1 VSANRSVPPL
11 FAATV
16 QPFSRRRFFPASFP
30 PHQYHRLT
38 VTAGIR
44 EEEKKKRIQLKIL
57 PTKTKKAKQR

>member
-16 QPFSRRRFFPASFP
+16 QPFSRRRFFLLLP
-30 PHQYHRLT
+30 PHHYHRLT
-38 VTAGIR
+38 VTVRKR
-44 EEEKKKRIQLKIL
+44 EEKEIKTQ